1 MQVKIVLFQE
11 KRFQVDKHLLES
23 LYYGNAIVER
33 LVSYPWIFPGTE
45 LLFVELEDF

>member
-1 MQVKIVLFQE
+1 MQVKMYCSKKNVFKLINTCS
-11 KRFQVDKHLLES
+11 ES

-33 LVSYPWIFPGTE
+33 PVSYPWIFPGTD